1 MNRSEIM
8 RSVKSKNTT
17 PELLIRSMLHR
28 LGFRFRLHRKDLPG
42 SPDVVLPRY
51 RTVIFVH
58 GCFWHRHPGCRL
70 TTTPKSRQSYWL
82 PKFQGNVERDRR
94 NIEALQKL
102 GWQVIV
108 VWECEIR
115 RRADL
120 EHQLTWALRGNET
133 RRGNIN
139 TTFNLPI
146 DPTSRPYQ
154 DNLQS
159 SGN

>member
-8 RSVKSKNTT
+8 RSVKSENTT
-17 PELLIRSMLHR
+17 PELLIRSLLHR

-70 TTTPKSRQSYWL
+70 TTTPKSRQGYWL
-82 PKFQGNVERDRR
+82 PKFMGNVERDRR
-94 NIEALQKL
+94 NIETLQKM

-108 VWECEIR
+108 IWECEIKR
-115 RRADL
+115 SEDL
-120 EHQLTWALRGNET
+120 EYRLTCALRNDEA
-133 RRGNIN
+133 R
-139 TTFNLPI
+139 
-146 DPTSRPYQ
+146 
-154 DNLQS
+154 
-159 SGN
+159 